1 MSMRHCL
8 DMMYIYR
15 IFPYGLCIGSLSAQ
29 GVYFA
34 SHSGAPLYFETFP
47 VPSSSAHIYR
57 LKVVPNKVGV
67 WPPFGLGADLIGSN
81 LYPRVQRKLLPHH
94 KNLLLLPPPT
104 RIDLLKV
111 ELPKEVGQYESHFQV
126 CEIAAEAVSRPNR
139 ERVEG
144 GSWRA

>member
-1 MSMRHCL
+1 MSMKHCL
-8 DMMYIYR
+8 YMMYIYR

-34 SHSGAPLYFETFP
+34 SHSEAPLYFETFP

-57 LKVVPNKVGV
+57 LKVVPNNVGV
-67 WPPFGLGADLIGSN
+67 WPPFGLGADLVGSN

-104 RIDLLKV
+104 RIHLLKV

-144 GSWRA
+144 GSRRA